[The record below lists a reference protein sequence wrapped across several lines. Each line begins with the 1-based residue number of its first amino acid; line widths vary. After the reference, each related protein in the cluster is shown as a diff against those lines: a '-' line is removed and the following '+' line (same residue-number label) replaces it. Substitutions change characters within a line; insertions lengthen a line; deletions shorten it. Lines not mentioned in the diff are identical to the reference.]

1 MDGGAFLFFYHEEH
15 EEHEEML
22 FLFSATENTEDTE
35 IYNLFSLSSPSTS
48 LRTSSVNSVANIIIL
63 ANDMPEKLMI
73 GQNNRKTLFD
83 KGLLKARCINQ
94 QGGKAKYSC
103 ILQH

>member
-1 MDGGAFLFFYHEEH
+1 
-15 EEHEEML
+15 ML
-22 FLFSATENTEDTE
+22 FLFSDTENTKDTE

-48 LRTSSVNSVANIIIL
+48 LRTSSVNSVANIIR

-94 QGGKAKYSC
+94 RGEKAKYSC
-103 ILQH
+103 ILQHLPNLYDCRMPQHHDVIVQ